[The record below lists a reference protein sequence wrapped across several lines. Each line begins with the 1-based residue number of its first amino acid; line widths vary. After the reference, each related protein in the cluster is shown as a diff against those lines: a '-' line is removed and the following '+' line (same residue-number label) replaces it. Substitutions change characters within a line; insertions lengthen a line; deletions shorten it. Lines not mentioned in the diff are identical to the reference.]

1 MKRIEF
7 IQPVE
12 SMRGSFGA
20 KQDLRYAENDNKAFE
35 SPDGKTNYARNYQP
49 TFIGAK
55 VARTGKK
62 YFSVKVKSA
71 TNNTAAWR
79 LMAALM
85 GACSA
90 IYGWCIKQLD
100 KMAQLAAQY
109 TLAVEQGF
117 EGTLRKFIL
126 DGVRASLAA
135 KAATITVV
143 GPTATVTLGNNP
155 FSTAAEAIAISAKLL
170 AKFWLQ
176 LAPNG
181 ITFNVAGK
189 QGVAVSGQTF
199 RDIANIRT
207 SPQAPDPTWGR
218 INVLH
223 VYYVETVLQ
232 DEDMAPLMLGN
243 QYVADAE
250 GYAVKISLD
259 GDSTVITS
267 DMQLHLV
274 DVQPPYRQ

>member
-20 KQDLRYAENDNKAFE
+20 KQDLRYAENDNKAYE

-55 VARTGKK
+55 VARTGLK
-62 YFSVKVKSA
+62 YFAVKVKSA
-71 TNNTAAWR
+71 TKNTAAWR

-170 AKFWLQ
+170 VKFWPQ

-181 ITFNVAGK
+181 ITFTVAGK
-189 QGVAVSGQTF
+189 QGIAVNGDEF
-199 RDIANIRT
+199 GDVIDRT
-207 SPQAPDPTWGR
+207 RT
-218 INVLH
+218 NVLGL
-223 VYYVETVLQ
+223 VMLNNYVGIGSQYLLADGGLYIGA
-232 DEDMAPLMLGN
+232 DEG
-243 QYVADAE
+243 
-250 GYAVKISLD
+250 ITD
-259 GDSTVITS
+259 GDIFTLT
-267 DMQLHLV
+267 
-274 DVQPPYRQ
+274 DVAPEP